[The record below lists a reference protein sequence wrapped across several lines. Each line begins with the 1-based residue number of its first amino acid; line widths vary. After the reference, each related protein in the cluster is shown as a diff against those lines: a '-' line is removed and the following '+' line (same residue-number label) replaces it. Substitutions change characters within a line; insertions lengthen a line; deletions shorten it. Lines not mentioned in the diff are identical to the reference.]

1 LLDLSETRINDDALA
16 AIAKLP
22 NLEDLNLWHTRV
34 TDDGIALLVDSKL
47 KRLNLDDITGIGDG
61 ATEHLAKITSLEF
74 LHLGKTG
81 VTDEGL
87 EKLKTLV
94 NLTEINLN
102 NTALTKKAVDAL
114 QAKLPKLKKVTF

>member
-1 LLDLSETRINDDALA
+1 M
-16 AIAKLP
+16 
-22 NLEDLNLWHTRV
+22 
-34 TDDGIALLVDSKL
+34 ALLVDSKL

-87 EKLKTLV
+87 ENLETLV